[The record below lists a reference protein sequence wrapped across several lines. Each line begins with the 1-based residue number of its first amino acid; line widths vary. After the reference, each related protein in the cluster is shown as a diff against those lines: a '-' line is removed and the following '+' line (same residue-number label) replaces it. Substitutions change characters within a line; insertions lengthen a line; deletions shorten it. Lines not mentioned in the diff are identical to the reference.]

1 MGVEAK
7 TNYWTHSYDRRRR
20 KDAEPLKSGLLSRNG
35 RAAPEASSLS
45 TATEYHDWLETSNR
59 SSEIHSARQGDI
71 SSESPAGESSHS
83 LFSLAASFGK
93 VRNECF
99 SKRLQVLTIRGW
111 KKQLPKRHSF
121 MIENIA
127 PLKLSLWL
135 RYFHESMMI
144 LLGITK
150 LRKTNTKTA
159 PMESLSFLMNDSSQS
174 KNANWNEFL
183 LKSAFEIRSGYG
195 VGRTSIFL
203 Q

>member
-1 MGVEAK
+1 
-7 TNYWTHSYDRRRR
+7 
-20 KDAEPLKSGLLSRNG
+20 
-35 RAAPEASSLS
+35 
-45 TATEYHDWLETSNR
+45 
-59 SSEIHSARQGDI
+59 
-71 SSESPAGESSHS
+71 
-83 LFSLAASFGK
+83 
-93 VRNECF
+93 
-99 SKRLQVLTIRGW
+99 
-111 KKQLPKRHSF
+111 
-121 MIENIA
+121 
-127 PLKLSLWL
+127 
-135 RYFHESMMI
+135 MMI